1 MRGLSG
7 IDVLVPG
14 GRTSGPHS
22 PALGAC
28 SRVTSNISWE
38 DTSDR
43 IYDSPRD
50 EPSWWVGLERSQS
63 SWGSDLFGLLE
74 TEQVRDAKKM

>member
-1 MRGLSG
+1 MSWFQAAGLPVHTAQHW
-7 IDVLVPG
+7 DLVAG
-14 GRTSGPHS
+14 
-22 PALGAC
+22 
-28 SRVTSNISWE
+28 VTSNISWE

-63 SWGSDLFGLLE
+63 SWDSDLFGLLG
-74 TEQVRDAKKM
+74 TEQVRDAKKCRSG